1 MSVLESSIERRCV
14 AYAQKH
20 GARLDKFDS
29 FTGAP
34 DRICLLPNGR
44 VFFVEFKKPGGEL
57 SAIQRHV
64 QSQLVKM
71 HHDCFEVDNVQLF
84 KRLLAERLAL
94 PCP

>member
-14 AYAQKH
+14 AYAQQH
-20 GARLDKFDS
+20 GAFLWKLTAV
-29 FTGAP
+29 TGAP
-34 DRICLLPNGR
+34 DRLCLLPNGR
-44 VFFVEFKKPGGEL
+44 HFLVEFKQPGGEL
-57 SAIQRHV
+57 SAIQRHI

-71 HHDCFEVDNVQLF
+71 HHDCFEVDNVHLF